1 MLNTVYTIAM
11 IIAQIVFEFNTSLPY
26 FSLNNLPAMEEAA
39 SKLLRKHLNTMYGS
53 RKAFIESETN
63 QKLRAGTRSKLQAT
77 SYAYQLGYKYIKQ
90 IFLTW
95 LPVWEITL
103 TSVVS
108 SQKKHGKNF
117 DDQLKNNVTTRKLFE
132 QWFRYQC

>member
-1 MLNTVYTIAM
+1 M

-63 QKLRAGTRSKLQAT
+63 QKLRLELDL
-77 SYAYQLGYKYIKQ
+77 SYKPLVMHI
-90 IFLTW
+90 
-95 LPVWEITL
+95 
-103 TSVVS
+103 
-108 SQKKHGKNF
+108 N
-117 DDQLKNNVTTRKLFE
+117 
-132 QWFRYQC
+132 

>member
-1 MLNTVYTIAM
+1 M

-90 IFLTW
+90 IFLNMIASMGDNINVGCIFTKKTW
-95 LPVWEITL
+95 KKFWWSAEKQCYH
-103 TSVVS
+103 
-108 SQKKHGKNF
+108 QKII
-117 DDQLKNNVTTRKLFE
+117 
-132 QWFRYQC
+132 WAMI

>member
-1 MLNTVYTIAM
+1 M

-26 FSLNNLPAMEEAA
+26 FSLNNLPAMEETA

-77 SYAYQLGYKYIKQ
+77 SYAYQLGYKYI
-90 IFLTW
+90 IS
-95 LPVWEITL
+95 ITL

-108 SQKKHGKNF
+108 SQKQHGKNF

-132 QWFRYQC
+132 Q